1 MRIIRG
7 SHQRRLIH
15 PPANLPVRPTTDIA
29 KESLFNVLEY
39 YTDLENT
46 RALDLFA
53 GTGNISYE
61 LTSRGCEMVVAV
73 ENNPRCVKFIADTA
87 TLLNMKN
94 LQVIRNDV
102 FRFLT
107 RPHTLFD
114 LVFADPPYELAE
126 IGLLPGLVLTTSV
139 LKPDGVF
146 VLEHPREFDFSNHAY
161 FAEQRKYGKVN
172 FSFFVFKEKNGQ

>member
-15 PPANLPVRPTTDIA
+15 PPASLPVRPTTDIA

-39 YTDLENT
+39 YTDLDNI
-46 RALDLFA
+46 RAMDLFA

-61 LTSRGCEMVVAV
+61 LMSRGCELVVAI

-87 TLLNMKN
+87 TMLSMKN
-94 LQVIRNDV
+94 LQVVRADV

-107 RPHTLFD
+107 KVHTRFD
-114 LVFADPPYELAE
+114 LVFADPPYEHAD
-126 IGLLPGLVLTTSV
+126 IGLLPGLVLTDSV
-139 LKPDGVF
+139 LNPDGVF
-146 VLEHPREFDFSNHAY
+146 VLEHPREFDFSDHAF

-172 FSFFVFKEKNGQ
+172 FTFFVFKSKNGA